1 MALIVGLAVLGTLCS
16 IFLGLFAVRVH
27 VFGGHEPYKDMQK
40 PGWQWWVYQFWFNF
54 ACSLLG
60 WAAVLHY
67 VHRYQSEMSKFAFTG
82 ADSVP
87 VVVLLLGITGCLPRA
102 LWAFS
107 ELAGG
112 LGKKITG

>member
-54 ACSLLG
+54 ARSLLG
-60 WAAVLHY
+60 WAAVPPLCSPLSIRDVEVRFY
-67 VHRYQSEMSKFAFTG
+67 R
-82 ADSVP
+82 
-87 VVVLLLGITGCLPRA
+87 R
-102 LWAFS
+102 
-107 ELAGG
+107 
-112 LGKKITG
+112 